1 MAKEQRDDDWQDDSA
16 MVEIIF
22 SARGVALYGTTLA
35 DNVPFPT
42 PMLCEHC
49 HKICDDDEGKWHL
62 LDDIP
67 VKQMHDGERIVTMQ
81 WYDLTSEEREKL
93 PKKVS
98 ESQPSSESPSKRPRI
113 AESLKKF
120 EDVEGEQ
127 EWKHQKN
134 GPLQDPEKKTFVLYK
149 VVEKEWMKPRTR
161 LLQKISQDDDVQNN
175 PEHYRFKER
184 HKALLEK
191 HGPDLQSF
199 AQS

>member
-1 MAKEQRDDDWQDDSA
+1 MLVD
-16 MVEIIF
+16 
-22 SARGVALYGTTLA
+22 
-35 DNVPFPT
+35 VP
-42 PMLCEHC
+42 L
-49 HKICDDDEGKWHL
+49 
-62 LDDIP
+62 
-67 VKQMHDGERIVTMQ
+67 KQTHGGERIVTIL
-81 WYDLTSEEREKL
+81 WDDLTPEEKEKL
-93 PKKVS
+93 GKKVS

-134 GPLQDPEKKTFVLYK
+134 GPLQDLEKKTFVLYK